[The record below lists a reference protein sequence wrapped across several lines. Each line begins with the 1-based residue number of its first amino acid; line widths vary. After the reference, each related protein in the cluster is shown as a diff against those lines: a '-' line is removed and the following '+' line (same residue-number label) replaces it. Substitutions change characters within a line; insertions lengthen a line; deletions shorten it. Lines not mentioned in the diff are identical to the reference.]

1 MYCICCKKDKVKP
14 NDLMQN
20 HDDEVSEEDLLWKK
34 ETITIDGKSKPS
46 TINNSMVDDG
56 IIHIIDAG
64 YGSKYDGDRIILA
77 ICDDC
82 VKENIEDATLLYF
95 DNYMFNDK
103 EFINEEIDKSKK
115 IYRRRKNLDNL
126 TNNKNE

>member
-14 NDLMQN
+14 NSRYEDNL
-20 HDDEVSEEDLLWKK
+20 EEEDLLWKK
-34 ETITIDGKSKPS
+34 ETKTIDGASKPS

-64 YGSKYDGDRIILA
+64 YGSKHDGDRIILA

-82 VKENIEDATLLYF
+82 IKENLEDATLLYF
-95 DNYMFNDK
+95 DNYMF
-103 EFINEEIDKSKK
+103 INQSVEDSKRN
-115 IYRRRKNLDNL
+115 YRRRKNLDEL
-126 TNNKNE
+126 V

>member
-14 NDLMQN
+14 SNQFDN
-20 HDDEVSEEDLLWKK
+20 GSSEEDLLWKK

-46 TINNSMVDDG
+46 TVNNSMVDDG

-64 YGSKYDGDRIILA
+64 YGSKHDGDRIILA

-82 VKENIEDATLLYF
+82 IKENLEDATLLYF
-95 DNYMFNDK
+95 ENYMFSDK
-103 EFINEEIDKSKK
+103 EFIDELVNDSKK
-115 IYRRRKNLDNL
+115 KFRRRKNLDNL
-126 TNNKNE
+126 TNNKENE

>member
-1 MYCICCKKDKVKP
+1 MYCICCKKDKVRP
-14 NDLMQN
+14 NNRYDKSN
-20 HDDEVSEEDLLWKK
+20 SEEDLLWKK
-34 ETITIDGKSKPS
+34 ETITIDEKSKSS
-46 TINNSMVDDG
+46 TINNLMVDDG

-82 VKENIEDATLLYF
+82 IEENIEDSTLLYF
-95 DNYMFNDK
+95 DNYMFSDK
-103 EFINEEIDKSKK
+103 EFINEQIDKSKK